1 VVAVTLRNKH
11 GVSTTEAEPKKKRRR
26 RSSGAG
32 TVDVPSDEGS
42 RDDAGD
48 DSKNNL

>member
-1 VVAVTLRNKH
+1 MAVTLRNKH
-11 GVSTTEAEPKKKRRR
+11 GISTTAAEPKKKRRR
-26 RSSGAG
+26 SSGSG